1 MNRSLS
7 ANTKAVLLLTAPLL
21 AAADASKDQLTP
33 GEYKQVAKLLAQLKM
48 RPADLLNNQADQ
60 LPGEMQ
66 CLIDGER
73 CQRLLQRESE
83 LDQAVQ
89 HWESRAIW
97 VVSPFDDEYPR
108 RLRERLKDAA
118 PAVIYGAGETSLLDE
133 GVLAVVGSRAVDDSL
148 LEYTEKVGQLAA
160 QALCTIV
167 SGGARGIDQAAMR
180 GALASGGKA
189 VGVLADSLE
198 RSVVNREHR
207 DLLNEG
213 NLILIS
219 PYDPAAGFNVGHA
232 MQRNK
237 LIYALADAA
246 LVVNSDFEKGGTW
259 AGAVEQLDKLHFV
272 PVYVRVD
279 DENKGLAGLQRK
291 GAVLW
296 PNPGTPED
304 LIALL
309 EQSVET
315 HQTVE
320 TNQLSLLEL

>member
-291 GAVLW
+291 GAVPW